1 MKWIIKAI
9 YPRGGHTVMWNDAP
23 LRFESKEDAT
33 HRAEVLNATTRKAD
47 ADARRPNTTSYI
59 VVEEGL

>member
-1 MKWIIKAI
+1 MNWVIKAI
-9 YPRGGHTVMWNDAP
+9 YPHGGHTVMLNDGP
-23 LRFESKEDAT
+23 LRFESKEDAA